1 MNKQTICLA
10 MIVKNEIHVIK
21 ESLDSVAPYIDY
33 WVINDNGSTDGTQD
47 FIQTYFQ
54 EKNIPGELITTG
66 WKNFAFNR
74 TEVFKAAE
82 GKADYVLVMDADDIF
97 QSKTAFPKLTSDAYY
112 VDMVTGEQLYQRLQV
127 FKNNLGWKYVGVLH
141 EYPQSDIAKGF
152 SKLETC
158 SIESRRLG
166 SRNSPG
172 KEDRDIE
179 TLLQG
184 IADEP
189 DNARYYFYLGQTYR
203 DARKYEEAIA
213 AYNKR
218 VSMGG
223 WSEEVFYS
231 LYQIIE
237 CIIQTSNADNILQD
251 IIDLAMKAFETHPQ
265 RAEALCSVVKY
276 CRLSER
282 YRLGYMLGKMALD
295 IPYPSKDTLFINTKV
310 YDHQLL
316 DETAVCS
323 SWLNMPKE
331 TARLYEEALKGK
343 LLSPEDRDRIEKNL
357 AKWNEKASA

>member
-1 MNKQTICLA
+1 
-10 MIVKNEIHVIK
+10 MIVKNEIHVIQ

-33 WVINDNGSTDGTQD
+33 WVINDNGSTDGTQE
-47 FIQTYFQ
+47 FITNYFR

-82 GKADYVLVMDADDIF
+82 GKSDYVLVMDADDIF
-97 QSKTAFPKLTSDAYY
+97 KSEGPLPTLTGDAYY
-112 VDMVTGEQLYQRLQV
+112 VDMTTGEQLYQRLQV
-127 FKNNLGWKYVGVLH
+127 FKNNLGWRYVGVLH
-141 EYPQSDIAKGF
+141 EYPQSDTAKEF
-152 SKLETC
+152 QKLKNC

-172 KEDRDIE
+172 KEDRDID

-184 IADEP
+184 ITEEP
-189 DNARYYFYLGQTYR
+189 NNARYYFYLGQTYR
-203 DARKYEEAIA
+203 DAKRYDEAIA

-223 WSEEVFYS
+223 WPEEVFFS

-237 CIIQTSNADNILQD
+237 CKLNKQNTENILQD
-251 IIDLAMKAFETHPQ
+251 IIDLAMKAFDIHPH
-265 RAEALCSVVKY
+265 RAEALYALVKY
-276 CRLSER
+276 CRLSGR
-282 YRLGYMLGKMALD
+282 YRLGYIFGKMALE
-295 IPYPSKDTLFINTKV
+295 IPYPTKDTLFINTKV

-323 SWLNMPKE
+323 SWLNSPKE
-331 TARLYEEALKGK
+331 TASLYEKALKGS
-343 LLSPEDRDRIEKNL
+343 LLPTADRDRIEKNL
-357 AKWNEKASA
+357 LRWQEKLAN